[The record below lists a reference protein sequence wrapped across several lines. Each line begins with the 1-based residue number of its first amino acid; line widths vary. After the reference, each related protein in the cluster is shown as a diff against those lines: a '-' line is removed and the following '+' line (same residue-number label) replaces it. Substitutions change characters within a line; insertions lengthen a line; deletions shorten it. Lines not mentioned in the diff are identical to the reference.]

1 LLELE
6 VEGCRANRM
15 AKRNLPW
22 GKYRGKFMNFAIF
35 LWLFMAFYG
44 FLWLF
49 MAFYGVVGTL

>member
-1 LLELE
+1 
-6 VEGCRANRM
+6 M

-22 GKYRGKFMNFAIF
+22 GKYRGKFMSFAIFLWLFMAF

-49 MAFYGVVGTL
+49 MALLALFE

>member
-1 LLELE
+1 
-6 VEGCRANRM
+6 M

-22 GKYRGKFMNFAIF
+22 GKYRGKFMSFAIFLWLFMDFYGF

-49 MAFYGVVGTL
+49 MALLALFE

>member
-1 LLELE
+1 
-6 VEGCRANRM
+6 M

-44 FLWLF
+44 FSWLF
-49 MAFYGVVGTL
+49 MALLALFE